1 MIKGGYYV
9 AKQRRTL
16 MIITLQNGKVIKD
29 YLTQTEVRGI
39 IKTEIVIGIRR
50 G

>member
-9 AKQRRTL
+9 VKQQKTL
-16 MIITLQNGKVIKD
+16 MIITLQNGKIIKD
-29 YLTQTEVRGI
+29 YLTQAEVRGI

>member
-9 AKQRRTL
+9 VKQRKTL

>member
-9 AKQRRTL
+9 VKQQKTL

-29 YLTQTEVRGI
+29 YLTQDDVRGI